1 MRQALFVVVM
11 VAAAFLGGA
20 MVNGPAVRW
29 TQARLLDYLG
39 LKEGEIASVD
49 LPGSSPETTNGQEPK
64 PSPTTAA
71 PTAHAPSVTTE
82 KPSKKADTSHPSS
95 GTSVSSKSSLN
106 RGRSRSGLKDKPQSE
121 QDRESS
127 GMRNRNQGV
136 EGMPASLPPL
146 TAIPEPE
153 APRPSESGVKPGLAS
168 PRETPGLPELDAPLQ
183 PGRHG
188 TATAAEQTAPEHAAQ
203 APGLPAPLD
212 PTVGPAILAS
222 LSPAPSTGPLADSP
236 ARADAVALE
245 TVPPTAPLPSPA
257 ATLPAGPT
265 SSVGDWAILRRKMQS
280 LGVTH
285 YTIDGQLG
293 GRVIFSCLIPLAGRQ
308 AVSQR
313 FEAEG
318 DDDFQAAQ
326 AAMRRI
332 ASGGLLES
340 RLPLLDKRPDRSGQ
354 AAADVRSGHS
364 DVEIGKEVS
373 TASRSPYNDQRGMT
387 RT

>member
-49 LPGSSPETTNGQEPK
+49 LSGSSPETTNGQEPK

-71 PTAHAPSVTTE
+71 PTAHAPSVTIE
-82 KPSKKADTSHPSS
+82 KPSKEADTSHPSS

-106 RGRSRSGLKDKPQSE
+106 RGRSRSGPKDKTQVG

-127 GMRNRNQGV
+127 RTRNRNEGV
-136 EGMPASLPPL
+136 NEVPASLPPL

-153 APRPSESGVKPGLAS
+153 APRPSESGVKPGQAAR
-168 PRETPGLPELDAPLQ
+168 REIPGLPELDAPLQ
-183 PGRHG
+183 PGRNG
-188 TATAAEQTAPEHAAQ
+188 PAAAAEQNAPEHPTQ

-222 LSPAPSTGPLADSP
+222 LSPAPSTGPVPDS
-236 ARADAVALE
+236 RAKANALALE
-245 TVPPTAPLPSPA
+245 TVPPATPFPSPA
-257 ATLPAGPT
+257 ATVPAVSA
-265 SSVGDWAILRRKMQS
+265 SSVGDWATLRRKMQS

-285 YTIDGQLG
+285 YTIDGQPG

-332 ASGGLLES
+332 ALW
-340 RLPLLDKRPDRSGQ
+340 R
-354 AAADVRSGHS
+354 AAREPSA
-364 DVEIGKEVS
+364 S
-373 TASRSPYNDQRGMT
+373 TSAR
-387 RT
+387 

>member
-1 MRQALFVVVM
+1 VRQALFVVVM

-49 LPGSSPETTNGQEPK
+49 LPGPSPETTNGQDPK

-71 PTAHAPSVTTE
+71 PTAHAPTETIE
-82 KPSKKADTSHPSS
+82 KPSKKTDTSHPTS
-95 GTSVSSKSSLN
+95 GTSVVSKSSLN
-106 RGRSRSGLKDKPQSE
+106 RGRTRSGPKDKPQSE

-127 GMRNRNQGV
+127 RMRHQGV

-153 APRPSESGVKPGLAS
+153 APRPSESGATPRQTT
-168 PRETPGLPELDAPLQ
+168 PRETPGMPELDAPLE
-183 PGRHG
+183 PSRNGP
-188 TATAAEQTAPEHAAQ
+188 TTAAAQTVPEHPTP

-222 LSPAPSTGPLADSP
+222 LSPAPSTSSA
-236 ARADAVALE
+236 
-245 TVPPTAPLPSPA
+245 TMLPSPA
-257 ATLPAGPT
+257 AAVPAAST
-265 SSVGDWAILRRKMQS
+265 TSVGDWAILRRKMQS

-285 YTIDGQLG
+285 YTIDGQPG
-293 GRVIFSCLIPLAGRQ
+293 GRVVFSCLIPLAGRQ

-318 DDDFQAAQ
+318 DDDFLAAQ

-332 ASGGLLES
+332 ALWRATREPS
-340 RLPLLDKRPDRSGQ
+340 
-354 AAADVRSGHS
+354 A
-364 DVEIGKEVS
+364 S
-373 TASRSPYNDQRGMT
+373 TPAR
-387 RT
+387 

>member
-1 MRQALFVVVM
+1 VRQALFVVVM

-20 MVNGPAVRW
+20 MVNGPALRW

-49 LPGSSPETTNGQEPK
+49 LPGSSPETTNGQDAK
-64 PSPTTAA
+64 SSPATAA
-71 PTAHAPSVTTE
+71 PTAHAPSVTIE
-82 KPSKKADTSHPSS
+82 KPSKKADTSHSHSSS

-106 RGRSRSGLKDKPQSE
+106 RGRSRSGPKDKPQAE
-121 QDRESS
+121 QDRELSR
-127 GMRNRNQGV
+127 MRNQSEARV
-136 EGMPASLPPL
+136 PASLPPL

-153 APRPSESGVKPGLAS
+153 APMPSESGVRPRQAT
-168 PRETPGLPELDAPLQ
+168 PRETPGLPELDAPLE
-183 PGRHG
+183 PSRSGP
-188 TATAAEQTAPEHAAQ
+188 ATAPAQTAEEHPAQ

-222 LSPAPSTGPLADSP
+222 LSPAPSTGPLPDSR
-236 ARADAVALE
+236 AKADAIALKAVPS
-245 TVPPTAPLPSPA
+245 TVPPHSPDGTVPA
-257 ATLPAGPT
+257 ASTP
-265 SSVGDWAILRRKMQS
+265 SVGDWASLRRKMQS

-285 YTIDGQLG
+285 YTIDGQPG

-332 ASGGLLES
+332 ALWRAARES
-340 RLPLLDKRPDRSGQ
+340 S
-354 AAADVRSGHS
+354 
-364 DVEIGKEVS
+364 
-373 TASRSPYNDQRGMT
+373 ASSPAR
-387 RT
+387 

>member
-1 MRQALFVVVM
+1 VRQALFIVVVI
-11 VAAAFLGGA
+11 AAAFLGGA

-49 LPGSSPETTNGQEPK
+49 LPGSSSETTSGQDPK
-64 PSPTTAA
+64 PSPTAGV
-71 PTAHAPSVTTE
+71 PTAHAPSVTIE
-82 KPSKKADTSHPSS
+82 KTSKKEDTSHPSS
-95 GTSVSSKSSLN
+95 GASVSSKPSLK
-106 RGRSRSGLKDKPQSE
+106 RGRSRSGPKDKSQAE

-127 GMRNRNQGV
+127 RMRNQSVGGV
-136 EGMPASLPPL
+136 STSLPPL
-146 TAIPEPE
+146 TTIPEPE
-153 APRPSESGVKPGLAS
+153 APKPTGSGVKQGQTAP
-168 PRETPGLPELDAPLQ
+168 PETRGLPGLDAPLE
-183 PGRHG
+183 PSHDGP
-188 TATAAEQTAPEHAAQ
+188 ATVGEHPAQ

-222 LSPAPSTGPLADSP
+222 LLPEPSTGPLTDSH
-236 ARADAVALE
+236 AKADAIALE
-245 TVPPTAPLPSPA
+245 TVPSAAPLPSPA
-257 ATLPAGPT
+257 ASTP
-265 SSVGDWAILRRKMQS
+265 SVGDWAVLRRKMQS

-326 AAMRRI
+326 AAIRRI
-332 ASGGLLES
+332 TLWRAARESSASTPA
-340 RLPLLDKRPDRSGQ
+340 R
-354 AAADVRSGHS
+354 
-364 DVEIGKEVS
+364 
-373 TASRSPYNDQRGMT
+373 
-387 RT
+387 

>member
-20 MVNGPAVRW
+20 MVNGPALRW
-29 TQARLLDYLG
+29 AQARLLDYLG

-49 LPGSSPETTNGQEPK
+49 LPGPSPETTNGQDPK
-64 PSPTTAA
+64 SSPATAA
-71 PTAHAPSVTTE
+71 PTAHEPLVTIE
-82 KPSKKADTSHPSS
+82 KQSKKPDTSHPSS
-95 GTSVSSKSSLN
+95 GTSVSSKFSLN
-106 RGRSRSGLKDKPQSE
+106 RGRTRSGPKDKPQAE

-127 GMRNRNQGV
+127 RARNQVV

-153 APRPSESGVKPGLAS
+153 ASRPSESAAKPRQTT
-168 PRETPGLPELDAPLQ
+168 PRETPGMPELDAPLE
-183 PGRHG
+183 PSRNGP
-188 TATAAEQTAPEHAAQ
+188 TTAATQTVPEHPTP

-222 LSPAPSTGPLADSP
+222 LSPAPSTSSA
-236 ARADAVALE
+236 
-245 TVPPTAPLPSPA
+245 TPLPAPA
-257 ATLPAGPT
+257 AAVPAAST
-265 SSVGDWAILRRKMQS
+265 TSVGDWAILRRKMQS

-285 YTIDGQLG
+285 YTIDGQPG
-293 GRVIFSCLIPLAGRQ
+293 GRVVFSCLIPLAGRQ

-332 ASGGLLES
+332 ALWRATREPS
-340 RLPLLDKRPDRSGQ
+340 
-354 AAADVRSGHS
+354 A
-364 DVEIGKEVS
+364 S
-373 TASRSPYNDQRGMT
+373 TLT
-387 RT
+387 R